1 MWMMG
6 DILLKADKMSMA
18 NSLEVR
24 VPFLDR
30 KVIELA
36 QRIPTRYRVTH
47 KKKTEQTKYI
57 TKYAMRLA
65 AKKDTPQ
72 QTGKTAEKKK
82 LGFPVPIR
90 VWLKQDKY
98 YGIVK
103 DAFESESAKKFFDT
117 ALLEKLLDDHRGGK
131 ADNSRKIWTVFT
143 FLIWYRVY
151 FEHNGEFAK
160 RS

>member
-1 MWMMG
+1 
-6 DILLKADKMSMA
+6 
-18 NSLEVR
+18 
-24 VPFLDR
+24 
-30 KVIELA
+30 
-36 QRIPTRYRVTH
+36 
-47 KKKTEQTKYI
+47 
-57 TKYAMRLA
+57 MRLA

-117 ALLEKLLDDHRGGK
+117 ALLEKLLTMLAQKGEDR
-131 ADNSRKIWTVFT
+131 T
-143 FLIWYRVY
+143 FAYIRRLKKY
-151 FEHNGEFAK
+151 
-160 RS
+160 